1 MTGQKNS
8 KCGNKSCGMI
18 ERGPTN
24 GATAARSEMARVA
37 MAHAAAHRAADRVR
51 LLFPVSSPPLLS
63 SVTSTSSPLSSAT
76 DGKKYSAISGEASS
90 GKLPITLTLVI
101 CSAAPARRS
110 SSNVWTRSDHS
121 LSWRTIL
128 VQVVFSAGL
137 MLARSLAC
145 SDYVK
150 IPQCRIV
157 RGLAPS
163 SAGGRSRSCSP
174 LTFLASGIFIG
185 RQKLPKSCPIL
196 GRTMSLCYATASAS
210 HPAHSRSTVPRRL
223 LAEWR
228 QPQLSPPFVS
238 KAPCSDAFS
247 RAFSRFLAPRD

>member
-1 MTGQKNS
+1 M
-8 KCGNKSCGMI
+8 
-18 ERGPTN
+18 
-24 GATAARSEMARVA
+24 
-37 MAHAAAHRAADRVR
+37 
-51 LLFPVSSPPLLS
+51 FPVSSPPLLCYFPLLPS
-63 SVTSTSSPLSSAT
+63 LQVRRPTAKSTRPFLE
-76 DGKKYSAISGEASS
+76 KRASS

-157 RGLAPS
+157 QGLAPS

-223 LAEWR
+223 SAEWR
-228 QPQLSPPFVS
+228 QPQSPAFRVGGALLRCVS
-238 KAPCSDAFS
+238 TRIFKISCAS
-247 RAFSRFLAPRD
+247 

>member
-37 MAHAAAHRAADRVR
+37 MAHAAAHRVDRVR
-51 LLFPVSSPPLLS
+51 LLFPVSSPPLLCYFPLL
-63 SVTSTSSPLSSAT
+63 PLSSAT

-101 CSAAPARRS
+101 CSAPARRS

-150 IPQCRIV
+150 IPQCSIV

-223 LAEWR
+223 SAEWR

-238 KAPCSDAFS
+238 KAPCSDAFP
-247 RAFSRFLAPRD
+247 RAFSRFLALRD